1 MACYSRPGPP
11 SGRRGGPPEGA
22 SREERLGS
30 REPNSL
36 PQLRRP
42 HYHRF
47 GARLRR
53 SRQRQFPELPDKVA
67 PEAAVWL
74 LTHQAKGGG
83 LVDMAGSAQHV
94 VGPQRDLAIA
104 PLAGKA
110 DALGDEPAADPEP
123 PRRGLD
129 IEQTQF
135 GLLVALF
142 DEEYGTGDRTL
153 ALGDPAALAVGVEI
167 LDERRRD
174 PRAQRLE
181 GLVEAVFL
189 GFARS

>member
-74 LTHQAKGGG
+74 LTHQAKAGG
-83 LVDMAGSAQHV
+83 LVDMAGRDQHG

-104 PLAGKA
+104 PRAGEA
-110 DALGDEPAADPEP
+110 DALGDEPAADAEP
-123 PRRGLD
+123 ARPGLD
-129 IEQTQF
+129 IEQAQF
-135 GLLVALF
+135 GDLLALL

-153 ALGDPAALAVGVEI
+153 ALGDPAALAVGVEV
-167 LDERRRD
+167 LDEPGGD
-174 PRAQRLE
+174 PGAQ
-181 GLVEAVFL
+181 A
-189 GFARS
+189 